1 MIRLTYLLRRKPGM
15 SLEDFQAHWRTIHG
29 PLVAGHAQHLDCLRH
44 VQVHT
49 VEDEQRETMS
59 RARGQMEPPYDG
71 VIEMWWENVEALE
84 RALAGD
90 RGQRAAAELLEA
102 ERDFVDLPASPL
114 WLNYEYPQVNPT
126 PENLVA
132 RERNSIVKTYFPLR
146 ALPTLSDDEA
156 QLYWRT
162 QHGPLIRRQAWG
174 RMLRYVQVHRFPHPL
189 EAALR
194 EQRGTEVEPYLGHAE
209 GWRDRAAQGISTPE
223 GEAASARAIEDE
235 RKFIDF
241 SRSSMWFGK
250 EHVFVDR
257 M

>member
-1 MIRLTYLLRRKPGM
+1 MIRLTYLLRRKSGM
-15 SLEDFQAHWRTIHG
+15 SLNDFQTHWRTVHG
-29 PLVAGHAQHLDCLRH
+29 PLVAGHAQHLHCLRH

-71 VIEMWWENVEALE
+71 VVEMWWENVETLE
-84 RALAGD
+84 RALATDG
-90 RGQRAAAELLEA
+90 GQQAAAELLEA

-174 RMLRYVQVHRFPHPL
+174 RMLRYVQVHRFPHLSKRRCASLGDRGGAISRPRGRL
-189 EAALR
+189 ARSRRSGNQHPGGRGGERASDRGR
-194 EQRGTEVEPYLGHAE
+194 EQVHRLLAVLDVV
-209 GWRDRAAQGISTPE
+209 RQRA
-223 GEAASARAIEDE
+223 RV
-235 RKFIDF
+235 R
-241 SRSSMWFGK
+241 
-250 EHVFVDR
+250 
-257 M
+257 